1 MNSNDVMVPYT
12 PEFSNELSRKV
23 KHVYEYDIKYY
34 YPQLKL
40 EKLID
45 LLEHTQYLFE
55 MYLDLIHKNK
65 VDDALSAFII
75 GCFYLYLIIPQSIQF
90 QSKNKSYSIYSDM
103 KKLYDS
109 QSNMTNVIL
118 MVRDEIEK
126 IQEDNSSGT
135 LKGNSPNNDP
145 TSLRIRALSLP
156 VQNDVPASEIKSA
169 VKASEVAQT
178 NVLKPNYS
186 IAAAMSA
193 DSTNNNRNV
202 GTVNNNENKLS
213 VDEPD
218 TSEIVWTAPHLEP
231 DDQLKLAADINSL
244 SLAESKV
251 MEQALSGP
259 IAFPEENNLSSDEIS
274 TPNRTYRTRR
284 TYTYA
289 GEISNQFPTGPQQS
303 FPQKD
308 NDLSQLSKVPTS
320 NRVSTHRRDS
330 YHSIY
335 MVENDN
341 SNINYDK
348 YYDDSNGFIQSLKR
362 WELQSIITAPELFS
376 SLSNP
381 SIRSRLLL
389 IDLRSADRYQINHII
404 APNLVHI
411 DPSLLWD
418 SKTNTPIYDFRV
430 LEQSLNNELFNKRN
444 EFDYIVCYSD
454 TRTFMNTNFDYHFA
468 LFYLLVTSIKRGS
481 PHIPSITTLLGGIEK
496 WRKILM
502 GYAEQY
508 NVNFNAYMYGPYD
521 RYGVKC
527 TLVGDAAPPVLV
539 GIPERPSLEE
549 DASSTNTNASTVPEP
564 PPWNPPDIPQS
575 IRSRHPPPLPG
586 MIPEVPLENPPQF
599 AKVPYSR
606 PAIETP
612 TEEKRSQHNAQHYQP
627 PLQNWIESQVPKP
640 IVPNTHSGKSS
651 NLTATRS
658 HGALVRP
665 RNHTPKFSIPT
676 VEMSPNI
683 FVSLSITGLRNLGNT
698 CYVNSM
704 LQCLFST
711 WIFRDLFLSNQYE
724 TFLKKGVHN
733 LRHQGNYYNELA
745 LSKSFNVLFTKMY
758 MNGGCSVV
766 PIAFLKTCNIL
777 RPDLKI
783 PDNQQDTQ
791 EFLLLILDK
800 LHDEL
805 SKQHEVVEKYPG
817 LLLYDVEKLKV
828 DAVEYK
834 KWHDSSIIGAGVS
847 PIDDIF
853 QGQLENSLQCQKC
866 GHTSYSYSSFYVLS
880 LAIPKKAM
888 GLTKSGLSRRVSL
901 EECISMFTTDE
912 ILSGENA
919 WNCPE
924 CCGNKK
930 KQLIEKRRKI
940 LMKNDTSSSTSIST
954 TGVGSKK
961 STKEN
966 LRARFRRQ
974 SSNEA
979 VTAPISRGESD
990 RKFKHSL
997 FSFGRSKDKRKQT
1010 SEISLGT
1017 DNSRSNHNKDSGPYY
1032 SMPSKARS
1040 SSRLS
1045 QNPASLNGLSSTD
1058 DEELSDFDFTSSNR
1072 ENDDEIIRRWKNKKL
1087 TTRKSLNFIKLPNIL
1102 VVHLSRFYYDL
1113 TKKNDTVVTYPLILN
1128 IQLKNGEVERF
1139 RLYGVVNHAGN
1150 LLSGHYTALVN
1161 KDLRHRLSGGE
1172 QKWYY
1177 FDDEVV
1183 KAEGKHGNLDRGI
1196 SKVSSRDAYVLFY
1209 EKIRPDLGK
1218 L

>member
-1 MNSNDVMVPYT
+1 MVPYT
-12 PEFSNELSRKV
+12 PEFSDELSRKV
-23 KHVYEYDIKYY
+23 RHVYEYDIKYY

-45 LLEHTQYLFE
+45 LLEHSQYLFE

-126 IQEDNSSGT
+126 IQEDNSSNTDIHGS
-135 LKGNSPNNDP
+135 GPNNDP

-156 VQNDVPASEIKSA
+156 VRNDVPASE
-169 VKASEVAQT
+169 VKTNVNTSEIAQT
-178 NVLKPNYS
+178 SVLKPNYS
-186 IAAAMSA
+186 MAMAMGA
-193 DSTNNNRNV
+193 DSTRNNRNV
-202 GTVNNNENKLS
+202 ETTDNNGSKLPL
-213 VDEPD
+213 DESD

-251 MEQALSGP
+251 LEQALSGP
-259 IAFPEENNLSSDEIS
+259 IAFPDEDNLSSDEIPV
-274 TPNRTYRTRR
+274 PNRTHRTRR

-289 GEISNQFPTGPQQS
+289 GEISNQYPTGPQQL
-303 FPQKD
+303 FPQKN
-308 NDLSQLSKVPTS
+308 NDSSQLSKVPTG

-348 YYDDSNGFIQSLKR
+348 YYDGSNTFIQSLKR

-381 SIRSRLLL
+381 SIRTRLLL
-389 IDLRSADRYQINHII
+389 IDLRSTDRYQINRII

-411 DPSLLWD
+411 DPLLLWD
-418 SKTNTPIYDFRV
+418 SKHNTPIYDFKV

-468 LFYLLVTSIKRGS
+468 LFYLLVTSMKRGS
-481 PHIPSITTLLGGIEK
+481 HHIPSITTLLGGIEK

-527 TLVGDAAPPVLV
+527 TSAGDATLSVVP
-539 GIPERPSLEE
+539 GIPERPSSE
-549 DASSTNTNASTVPEP
+549 DEASLTNVNASTVPEP

-575 IRSRHPPPLPG
+575 IRSRHPPPPSG
-586 MIPEVPLENPPQF
+586 IIPEVPLENPFQP

-606 PAIETP
+606 PAAEIP
-612 TEEKRSQHNAQHYQP
+612 TEEKRPQYSSQQYQP
-627 PLQNWIESQVPKP
+627 PLQNRKVSQRPTLVVPK
-640 IVPNTHSGKSS
+640 THSDKSS
-651 NLTATRS
+651 SLTATRPHS
-658 HGALVRP
+658 TLVGP
-665 RNHTPKFSIPT
+665 RDNLSKFSIPT

-711 WIFRDLFLSNQYE
+711 WVFRDLFLSNQYE
-724 TFLKKGVHN
+724 KFLKKGVHN
-733 LRHQGNYYNELA
+733 LQHQGNYYNELA

-777 RPDLKI
+777 RPDLRI

-805 SKQHEVVEKYPG
+805 SKQPEVVEKYPR
-817 LLLYDVEKLKV
+817 LLLYDAEKLKV
-828 DAVEYK
+828 DTVEYK
-834 KWHDSSIIGAGVS
+834 KWHDTSIIGAGVS

-880 LAIPKKAM
+880 LAIPKKAK

-901 EECISMFTTDE
+901 EECINMFTTDE

-930 KQLIEKRRKI
+930 KQLIEKRRKL
-940 LMKNDTSSSTSIST
+940 LMKNDASSSTSIST
-954 TGVGSKK
+954 TGVGNKK
-961 STKEN
+961 SAKEN

-974 SSNEA
+974 SSNETVA
-979 VTAPISRGESD
+979 APVSRGESD

-1010 SEISLGT
+1010 SETSLGT
-1017 DNSRSNHNKDSGPYY
+1017 DSSRSSHNKDAGLHYGI
-1032 SMPSKARS
+1032 PSKTNS
-1040 SSRLS
+1040 TSRLS
-1045 QNPASLNGLSSTD
+1045 QNPAPLSGLYSTD
-1058 DEELSDFDFTSSNR
+1058 DEELSDFDYASSSR
-1072 ENDDEIIRRWKNKKL
+1072 ENDDETIRKWKNKKL
-1087 TTRKSLNFIKLPNIL
+1087 TTKKSLNFIKLPNIL

-1113 TKKNDTVVTYPLILN
+1113 TKKNDTIVTYPLILN
-1128 IQLKNGEVERF
+1128 IQLKNGDVERF

-1161 KDLRHRLSGGE
+1161 KELRHRLSGGE
-1172 QKWYY
+1172 QKWFY

-1183 KAEGKHGNLDRGI
+1183 KAERKHGDLDRGI

-1209 EKIRPDLGK
+1209 EKIRPDLK
-1218 L
+1218 NL